1 MLTKGGVS
9 MGDKTDRLK
18 GQSKEKVGQ
27 ATDDPKLAQEGRRD
41 QAKGNLKT
49 AGEKAKDAIKKL

>member
-1 MLTKGGVS
+1 

-18 GQSKEKVGQ
+18 GQAKEKAGQ

-41 QAKGNLKT
+41 QAKGNLKN